1 MTNEELQKK
10 LNLLKSKLQ
19 KANKENNLELT
30 DKYVD
35 ELNALW
41 DEASVE
47 MLKNAKKDGIYT
59 DGDLNG

>member
-19 KANKENNLELT
+19 KANRENNLELT

>member
-10 LNLLKSKLQ
+10 LDLLKSKLQ
-19 KANKENNLELT
+19 KANIEGNIELI

-35 ELNALW
+35 EMNALW
-41 DEASVE
+41 DEASIE

-59 DGDLNG
+59 DGNLNN

>member
-10 LNLLKSKLQ
+10 LDSLKSKLQ
-19 KANKENNLELT
+19 KANRENNVDLIN
-30 DKYVD
+30 KYVD
-35 ELNALW
+35 EMNSLW

-59 DGDLNG
+59 DGNLND